1 MNERMGKRGGYDY
14 AEIEVQMCRS
24 MWNLW
29 WGTVVVV
36 VVVFGTVTLILIA
49 ALPLPGFY
57 LSKTLMSY

>member
-1 MNERMGKRGGYDY
+1 
-14 AEIEVQMCRS
+14 MCRS